1 MSSESLQELNVSP
14 NKVIDA
20 TISVQ
25 TEHSK
30 TKTGTELSSKLI
42 LNQEV

>member
-1 MSSESLQELNVSP
+1 MSSENLQELDVSP

-25 TEHSK
+25 TEN
-30 TKTGTELSSKLI
+30 TRARTDAQLSGKI
-42 LNQEV
+42 RFN